1 MAGEGNSMWQE
12 TADRLSQLLK
22 NVTPANLALG
32 LGDELSALLKSAVSD
47 TAAWPNDR
55 RVFTFGQM
63 DTDKCILLCRAGA
76 VPWWMPLTGRVIR
89 GDLDETKKLYEAYSK
104 DAGQG
109 EKLDISPVLTWV
121 ANPSDVAPGYATK
134 RSPAMIRQVLK
145 WGADPN
151 YGEGKWLEYALR
163 KHEADCIRPLLE
175 HGATSATVQRV
186 MDALQREQN
195 YTQLGRVQEAL
206 TRTGFLKIDEQ
217 TLMEAKYVPDM
228 KGMSVFKTLFNFRS
242 RRVQEIYETGAGAQA
257 VVNGVRFDDYDPD
270 ALRHARET
278 LIRLGGS
285 PRELEGVL
293 DKPRTP
299 KAALRKPE

>member
-1 MAGEGNSMWQE
+1 MWQE

-22 NVTPANLALG
+22 DVTPSNISLG
-32 LGDELSALLKSAVSD
+32 LGQDLSSLLTAAVND

-55 RVFTFGQM
+55 RVFTFGQL
-63 DTDKCILLCRAGA
+63 DPDKCILLCRAGHL
-76 VPWWMPLTGRVIR
+76 PWWMPLTGRVIR
-89 GDLDETKKLYEAYSK
+89 GELDEAKKLYDAYTK

-109 EKLDISPVLTWV
+109 AKLDISPVLTWI
-121 ANPSDVAPGYATK
+121 ANPTDIAPGFATK
-134 RSPAMIRQVLK
+134 RSPDMVRQLLK

-175 HGATSATVQRV
+175 HGASSATVQRV

-217 TLMEAKYVPDM
+217 TLMEAKYVPDTR
-228 KGMSVFKTLFNFRS
+228 GVSVFKTLFNFRA
-242 RRVQEIYETGAGAQA
+242 RRVQEIYETAQGAQA
-257 VVNGVRFDDYDPD
+257 VVNGIRFDDYDPD

-285 PRELEGVL
+285 PRELEGAL
-293 DKPRTP
+293 DKPKAP
-299 KAALRKPE
+299 AAALRRPE